1 MRNWA
6 LALIAV
12 AAITASVETAD
23 ARINCGPG
31 MNSDRGRCVPA
42 RPAINCGPGM
52 NSDGG
57 RCVPIGQRYDRR
69 YYRDRYDDRYDDYRP
84 RPRVDCGPGMNSD
97 GGYRCVPARPR
108 YRYY

>member
-1 MRNWA
+1 MRYSA
-6 LALIAV
+6 LAAA
-12 AAITASVETAD
+12 AAIAASIGTAD

-42 RPAINCGPGM
+42 GPRYDHRYRYNYDDRYYDYHPRSRVNCGPGM

-57 RCVPIGQRYDRR
+57 RCVP
-69 YYRDRYDDRYDDYRP
+69 
-84 RPRVDCGPGMNSD
+84 
-97 GGYRCVPARPR
+97 ARQR